1 MSATGTVLLG
11 VIAAATAA
19 MAVGQVVIAVI
30 VLRLSRRIHEI
41 STRFEQDVR
50 PILGH
55 VQSVS
60 ADAVRTAALAAAQVE
75 RADRLMASLAERVD
89 VTAAAVQHLFLTP
102 AREGRAVL
110 SAVLAAVAAFRG
122 IRRAARPPSARGD
135 EGDPLFIG

>member
-1 MSATGTVLLG
+1 MSGTGTVLLG

-89 VTAAAVQHLFLTP
+89 ATAAAVQHLFLTP